1 MILACYGNTPIASYL
16 QLPAVTKVTTVPT
29 VTKVTTVP
37 YVKNIWMCFHLT
49 LCLNNSLRQTFI
61 LAEFSSVDLY
71 LQMTLSL

>member
-16 QLPAVTKVTTVPT
+16 QLPAVTK